1 MPPIRPAAIA
11 RHALVA
17 ALFNTVLAVA
27 ITLSGHQGFG
37 VNLLYSQLIGMT
49 IWALIDGWLAGLG
62 DDHFQQVLPLVRRSF
77 AEFSRSERRSLGERA
92 AQPPKVDAAGAA
104 ASGPDWDV
112 ARVARVLPLLH
123 QLLGF
128 LPREATS
135 HE

>member
-1 MPPIRPAAIA
+1 
-11 RHALVA
+11 
-17 ALFNTVLAVA
+17 VLLHDVR
-27 ITLSGHQGFG
+27 
-37 VNLLYSQLIGMT
+37 

-92 AQPPKVDAAGAA
+92 AQPPKVEAAGAA

-112 ARVARVLPLLH
+112 ARVARALPLLH
-123 QLLGF
+123 QLLG
-128 LPREATS
+128 LPMPMEAIR